1 MNAPIKLVL
10 AWAGLISSMCFIGS
24 ASAGASAESSAQA
37 QKPVG
42 LSNFEAIA
50 AGKRQFLIHGE
61 VKPLSPKKVAV
72 LCGGFESVT
81 CDKTLRSYN
90 GMRGVLVAD
99 SPSYRNDLYS
109 GYPALLENGE
119 HVVYRIPNW
128 QQFDNIFDASE
139 YIFDTKDIE
148 RAQAMVNKPLS
159 PSVAFKVLEYLFEQG
174 AITLVLDT
182 GERPSLTAV
191 TQRLALLDGFVGVQN
206 HERVFSAMN
215 KLTLQKQ
222 EEGQWALIPLAAQ
235 DMPLYGDLKIGRLKQ
250 LRMVANYWGAGGINF
265 NEVEVALAGEY
276 GEPLYARKFELSQI
290 KRSSSSRGVSE
301 QALIPATK
309 KEAKLLATL
318 ANKPALI
325 TLSGR
330 FPLQRALTREQSAQ
344 LRAVLDI
351 YALLDLPE
359 TNQLAVR

>member
-1 MNAPIKLVL
+1 MNASIKLVL
-10 AWAGLISSMCFIGS
+10 AWAGLISSMGFIGS
-24 ASAGASAESSAQA
+24 ASAGAAAENSAQT
-37 QKPVG
+37 QKPGG
-42 LSNFEAIA
+42 LPNFEAIA

-61 VKPLSPKKVAV
+61 VKPLSPKRLAV

-128 QQFDNIFDASE
+128 QQLDNIFDASKF
-139 YIFDTKDIE
+139 IFDTKNIE
-148 RAQAMVNKPLS
+148 RAQAMVDKRLS
-159 PSVAFKVLEYLFEQG
+159 PSVAFRVLEYVFEQG
-174 AITLVLDT
+174 VLKLVLDT
-182 GERPSLTAV
+182 GERLSLAAV
-191 TQRLALLDGFVGVQN
+191 KQRLALLDEFVGVQN
-206 HERVFSAMN
+206 HERAFSALN
-215 KLTLQKQ
+215 KLTLQKR
-222 EEGQWALIPLAAQ
+222 EEGQWALMPLAAQ
-235 DMPLYGDLKIGRLKQ
+235 DMPLYGDLTIGRLKQ

-265 NEVEVALAGEY
+265 NGVEVALTGEHR
-276 GEPLYARKFELSQI
+276 ESVYARKFEHSQI
-290 KRSSSSRGVSE
+290 KRSSNSGGVSE

-309 KEAKLLATL
+309 KEVKLLATL
-318 ANKPALI
+318 ANKSAQI
-325 TLSGR
+325 TLAGR
-330 FPLQRALTREQSAQ
+330 FPFQRALTREQSAQ